1 MEESTKKT
9 HNIQNTDLEEMLWLK
24 GIAHEISKMA
34 FPRIENLNKMLN
46 TKGYDII
53 KQKINPL

>member
-9 HNIQNTDLEEMLWLK
+9 YNIQNTDLEEMLWLK

-53 KQKINPL
+53 KQKN